1 MVSQTLNSLFYLC
14 NLIGF
19 HFSPTLST
27 GRATCAVPGD
37 YGFDFDATELENELL
52 AQKFNGLPSQFIQPV
67 EVSEFKMRYCWFV
80 S

>member
-1 MVSQTLNSLFYLC
+1 MVSQTLNNLFYPC

-19 HFSPTLST
+19 HLSATLSA

-37 YGFDFDATELENELL
+37 YGFDFDATELENELF
-52 AQKFNGLPSQFIQPV
+52 AQRFNELSSQFIQPV
-67 EVSEFKMRYCWFV
+67 EASEFEMRYRWFV